1 MRGQMTADKF
11 FFRVGIVLLVLG
23 AIGITPAPGAGDKFL
38 PAPVRDSQHQFH
50 RYVCSWQ
57 QLKRQ
62 NVVMQRRDY
71 SCGAAALATLI
82 RYYWGDQVTEDVFL
96 KELDKLLTPEEVA
109 DRIKNGL
116 SITDLKRAAV
126 AKGYLASLGKLPFN
140 KLVESKVPVV
150 VGVTIEGFDH
160 FVVYR
165 GWDGHYVYLADPI
178 QGNVRVHTCDFGK
191 QWQKNAILA
200 VAKKGEKI
208 REVSPLSV
216 RGDEIALGSVN
227 WQYIRSR
234 AVQFPL
240 SSVPVPPI
248 R

>member
-1 MRGQMTADKF
+1 MKTSRFSCRAAT
-11 FFRVGIVLLVLG
+11 VGLILATL
-23 AIGITPAPGAGDKFL
+23 AAHPAGGAGDKFL
-38 PAPVRDSQHQFH
+38 PAPVRDGKHQFH

-71 SCGAAALATLI
+71 SCGAAAMATLV
-82 RYYWGDQVTEDVFL
+82 RYYWGDQVNEETFL
-96 KELDKLLTPEEVA
+96 KQLDKLLTPEEVA

-116 SITDLKRAAV
+116 SMTDLKRAAV
-126 AKGYLASLGKLPFN
+126 AKGYAASLGKLPFG
-140 KLVESKVPVV
+140 KLVESKVPVIL
-150 VGVTIEGFDH
+150 GVTIEGFDH

-165 GWDGHYVYLADPI
+165 GWDGQYVYLADPI
-178 QGNVRVHTCDFGK
+178 QGNVRVHTCDFVK

-208 REVSPLSV
+208 KEVSPLSV
-216 RGDEIALGSVN
+216 RRNEIALGSVN
-227 WQYIRSR
+227 WQHIRSR
-234 AVQFPL
+234 AIKFPP
-240 SSVPVPPI
+240 SPVPVPPI

>member
-1 MRGQMTADKF
+1 MTTGNLSIKVVINAT
-11 FFRVGIVLLVLG
+11 ILV
-23 AIGITPAPGAGDKFL
+23 AFAAHPSAGAGDKFL
-38 PAPVRDSQHQFH
+38 PAPVRDSQHQFQ

-82 RYYWGDQVTEDVFL
+82 RYYWGDPVNEETFL

-109 DRIKNGL
+109 DRVKNGL
-116 SITDLKRAAV
+116 TITDLRRAAV
-126 AKGYLASLGKLPFN
+126 SKGYLATLGKLPFN
-140 KLVESKVPVV
+140 KLVESKVPVLL
-150 VGVTIEGFDH
+150 GVTIEGFDH

-165 GWDGHYVYLADPI
+165 GWDGQYVYLADPI
-178 QGNVRVHTCDFGK
+178 QGNIRVHTCDFGK

-200 VAKKGEKI
+200 VAKKGEKV
-208 REVSPLSV
+208 REVSRLSV
-216 RGDEIALGSVN
+216 RGDEMALGSVN
-227 WQYIRSR
+227 WQYVRSR
-234 AVQFPL
+234 AIKLPP
-240 SSVPVPPI
+240 SRVPIPPI

>member
-1 MRGQMTADKF
+1 MKTGRLSC
-11 FFRVGIVLLVLG
+11 RVATVGLIL
-23 AIGITPAPGAGDKFL
+23 ATIATRPAVAAGDKFL
-38 PAPVRDSQHQFH
+38 PAPVRDGQHQFH

-71 SCGAAALATLI
+71 SCGAAAMATLV
-82 RYYWGDQVTEDVFL
+82 RYYWGDQVNEETFL
-96 KELDKLLTPEEVA
+96 KALDKLLTPEEVA

-126 AKGYLASLGKLPFN
+126 AKGYSATLGKLPFG
-140 KLVESKVPVV
+140 KLVESKVPVIL
-150 VGVTIEGFDH
+150 GVTIEGFDH

-165 GWDGHYVYLADPI
+165 GWDGQYVYLADPI
-178 QGNVRVHTCDFGK
+178 QGNVRLHTCDFVK

-200 VAKKGEKI
+200 VAKKGEKVKD
-208 REVSPLSV
+208 VSPLSV
-216 RGDEIALGSVN
+216 RGNEIALGSVN
-227 WQYIRSR
+227 WQHIRSR
-234 AVQFPL
+234 AIKFPT
-240 SSVPVPPI
+240 SRVPVPPI

>member
-1 MRGQMTADKF
+1 MRGNMTTGKF
-11 FFRVGIVLLVLG
+11 SFSAAMVGLVL
-23 AIGITPAPGAGDKFL
+23 ATIGSHLAVGAGDKFL
-38 PAPVRDSQHQFH
+38 PAPARDGKHQFQ

-71 SCGAAALATLI
+71 SCGAAALATLV
-82 RYYWGDQVTEDVFL
+82 RYYWGDQVNELTFL

-126 AKGYLASLGKLPFN
+126 SKGYLAKLGKLPFD
-140 KLVESKVPVV
+140 KLVESKVPLI
-150 VGVTIEGFDH
+150 VGVTIEGYDH

-191 QWQKNAILA
+191 QWQKNAILV
-200 VAKKGEKI
+200 VAKKGEKVK
-208 REVSPLSV
+208 EVSPLSV
-216 RGDEIALGSVN
+216 RGNEIALGSVN
-227 WQYIRSR
+227 WQHIRSR
-234 AVQFPL
+234 AIKFPP